1 MQFTKKHKIIL
12 IHVIAWVIYIGIS
25 TLKNVFAVSNY
36 SFNILAIFL
45 THLPGVYTFYGTIFI
60 TQKFLKKATI
70 TRFFLAEVSLLLSY
84 LFLAFLV
91 GYIIW
96 PLISTG
102 HIAAG
107 FDIAGLVA
115 SGIWVFMIYSFFGFG
130 YYFANRLVQE
140 ERKAKAILEYNFGL
154 EAEKLLLQQE
164 RLKSQHAFLKAQIN
178 SHFLHNTLN
187 FFYAKSLPY
196 STELS
201 DGIMTLSEIMRY
213 SLRQVNT
220 IDGMEPLGE
229 ELMHLRNVIKIN
241 QLRFS
246 NKLQIDFSVHGPT
259 AGISIIPLA
268 LITLTENAFKHGDLT
283 DPRHPLEIRLEVSE
297 EHGTLYFKIHNKKK
311 KGPKELSHGIGLD
324 NTRQRLRSFY
334 NNNFTFTVTDTEHFY
349 TTELVLPVRIIETIK
364 S

>member
-1 MQFTKKHKIIL
+1 MQFTRKKKIIL
-12 IHVIAWVIYIGIS
+12 IHIIAWIIYIGIS
-25 TLKNVFAVSNY
+25 TLKNVFAVNNY
-36 SFNILAIFL
+36 SVNILAIIL
-45 THLPGVYTFYGTIFI
+45 THLPGVYTFYGTIFVA
-60 TQKFLKKATI
+60 QRFLKKASI
-70 TRFFLAEVSLLLSY
+70 TRFFLTEILLLLSY
-84 LFLAFLV
+84 LFLAFLI

-96 PLISTG
+96 PFISTG
-102 HIAAG
+102 RIAAS

-140 ERKAKAILEYNFGL
+140 ERKAKTILEYNFRL

-187 FFYAKSLPY
+187 FFYARSLPY
-196 STELS
+196 SAELS
-201 DGIMTLSEIMRY
+201 DGIMTLSQIMRY

-220 IDGMEPLGE
+220 IDGMEPLDE
-229 ELMHLRNVIKIN
+229 ELRHLRNVIKMN

-246 NKLQIDFSVHGPT
+246 NKLHINFHIHGPT
-259 AGISIIPLA
+259 GGISIIPLA

-283 DPRHPLEIRLEVSE
+283 DALHPLEIYLEVNE
-297 EHGTLYFKIHNKKK
+297 ENKTLYFKIHNKKK
-311 KGPKELSHGIGLD
+311 KGPKELSHGIGLE

-334 NNNFTFTVTDTEHFY
+334 DNNFTFTVTDTEHFY
-349 TTELVLPVRIIETIK
+349 TTELTLPVRILEAIK